1 MFVMLPLMFA
11 ARKLDGEDPNIVFM
25 LRCSYGTVQFLI
37 VLASLYIFLTAK
49 KLSDSRKF
57 KDMKI
62 YVLPPP
68 QPFADPNAEQKQY
81 KEVEYGEH
89 VFTTARSLL
98 TSTLF
103 GICMTVGLH
112 YYKGMIV
119 GLAMQ
124 SVMGPFNLFENKFA
138 KAILLGG
145 GFKKGDTP
153 RSRRIFDEKY
163 RDELSDKDEIVDAE
177 GKVVTRKK
185 ETKKAIETKS
195 FEDILLDT
203 WDEGES
209 ANLGPLI
216 EALTKKNA
224 NFKTSENG
232 WTPLMVM
239 AAIGSPK
246 VEDAM
251 KKLKSLGA
259 NPSLT
264 DGEGWNALH
273 WAAFHGSAS
282 GAKTLLDVFGGVSAE
297 LHTVVDKEGKTA
309 LQHAKDEENDAV
321 VTVIEEAIA
330 SGSTGAGLA
339 ESDGLRKRK

>member
-37 VLASLYIFLTAK
+37 VLASLYIFLCAK
-49 KLSDSRKF
+49 KISEIEKF
-57 KDMKI
+57 KDMVI
-62 YVLPPP
+62 YTAPPP
-68 QPFADPNAEQKQY
+68 QPFADPNAEKKQY
-81 KEVEYGEH
+81 KEVKFGEH
-89 VFTTARSLL
+89 AFTTARSLL

-112 YYKGMIV
+112 YYRGMIV

-145 GFKKGDTP
+145 MFKKGDTP

-163 RDELSDKDEIVDAE
+163 RDELSDKDEIVDAQ
-177 GKVVTRKK
+177 GNVVTRKK
-185 ETKKAIETKS
+185 EIKKASATKT
-195 FEDILLDT
+195 FEDVLLDT
-203 WDEGES
+203 WDEGE
-209 ANLGPLI
+209 AATLGPLI

-224 NFKTSENG
+224 NFKTSESG

-239 AAIGSPK
+239 AAIGCPK

-259 NPSLT
+259 NPSIT

-282 GAKTLLDVFGGVSAE
+282 GAKILLDVFAGISAG
-297 LHTVVDKEGKTA
+297 LHTVEDKEGKTA
-309 LQHAKDEENDAV
+309 LQHAKDEGNDAV
-321 VTVIEEAIA
+321 VAVIEEAIA
-330 SGSTGAGLA
+330 AGSTGAGLA